1 MADIV
6 VEFLQS
12 IIKNPY
18 VLVILVAMFPLIEL
32 KGAIPIG
39 LKLGLKLYESAILSF
54 VGSTIIVVI
63 IFFLLL
69 YVFKLLKKIPLV
81 KRLILKLEII
91 FENKANEIAQ
101 KSHGK
106 AQNIK
111 RKFLMTALFIFVAI
125 PLPLT
130 GVWTGTAIAVF
141 LGMSFKDSILP
152 LAVGNFVAGCFITLL
167 TWLCAEYVD
176 LIITC
181 MLILAIIM
189 LVVLIIKIAL
199 AKPKNVQNEG
209 ENKVNLNDQTDENK

>member
-69 YVFKLLKKIPLV
+69 Y
-81 KRLILKLEII
+81 
-91 FENKANEIAQ
+91 
-101 KSHGK
+101 
-106 AQNIK
+106 
-111 RKFLMTALFIFVAI
+111 
-125 PLPLT
+125 
-130 GVWTGTAIAVF
+130 
-141 LGMSFKDSILP
+141 
-152 LAVGNFVAGCFITLL
+152 
-167 TWLCAEYVD
+167 
-176 LIITC
+176 
-181 MLILAIIM
+181 
-189 LVVLIIKIAL
+189 
-199 AKPKNVQNEG
+199 
-209 ENKVNLNDQTDENK
+209 